1 MPLLPTQ
8 YQNLMS
14 MFLENY
20 KELNEIPYINERLVF
35 YSIIESLEN
44 YKNTKDEER
53 MQEVREKVK
62 RLKLDETKKV
72 K

>member
-1 MPLLPTQ
+1 
-8 YQNLMS
+8 

-62 RLKLDETKKV
+62 KLKLNETKKV

>member
-1 MPLLPTQ
+1 MLTVESD
-8 YQNLMS
+8 YQDLMS

-20 KELNEIPYINERLVF
+20 KELNEIPYINERLEF
-35 YSIIESLEN
+35 YSIIESLDN

-53 MQEVREKVK
+53 MQEVREKIK
-62 RLKLDETKKV
+62 KLKLEKARKV